1 MRDTMKYAT
10 ILGVLAGFLLAVG
23 ALWQGLTGFLVVLVL
38 CGVGGVVGAHLEGI
52 IDLRSLV
59 RSGNRGRG

>member
-1 MRDTMKYAT
+1 MKYAT

-38 CGVGGVVGAHLEGI
+38 CGVGGVVGAHFEGL
-52 IDLRSLV
+52 IDLRSVV
-59 RSGNRGRG
+59 RSGKRGRG